1 MTKRIYRT
9 AAVGASLLAT
19 LAITAPTAIGQS
31 SFTPGK
37 ETLPGSSVET
47 EKADDTGTTDESEVS
62 ADRTIDVLV
71 LYTGEA
77 EEGEGSEEDIL
88 DAIDSGL
95 EGMNKALERSDI
107 EGQVT
112 LAHAEKIDFQETDD
126 QGEAMTWARESD
138 ETADLREEH
147 SADLISVVV
156 SGQAGIAQSP
166 IPTEDTDDMAFSV
179 VGADWLRSDDAT
191 GEAGV
196 FAHELGHNLGA
207 THDWDSSP
215 EPNPHH
221 PYNKGH
227 ITENG
232 LVDIMAYNNASSC
245 APDCQRVP
253 YYSNPDLT
261 VEGEQFGADDGDRP
275 SNLKKIFDETIPIVA
290 AYR

>member
-1 MTKRIYRT
+1 MGKRNITKRIYRT
-9 AAVGASLLAT
+9 AAVG
-19 LAITAPTAIGQS
+19 QS

-37 ETLPGSSVET
+37 DTLPGNSVET
-47 EKADDTGTTDESEVS
+47 EKADDTGTTDESDVS

-71 LYTGEA
+71 LCTGEA

-138 ETADLREEH
+138 EVADLCEEH

-156 SGQAGIAQSP
+156 SGQAGIAQFP

-207 THDWDSSP
+207 THDWNSSP

-227 ITENG
+227 VTANG
-232 LVDIMAYNNASSC
+232 LVDVMAYNNAASC
-245 APDCQRVP
+245 DPDRQRVP
-253 YYSNPDLT
+253 YYSNPDIE
-261 VEGEQFGADDGDRP
+261 VQGEKFGADDGDRP
-275 SNLKKIFDETIPIVA
+275 SHIKKLFDETTPIVA

>member
-1 MTKRIYRT
+1 MKADGIRPIPPIYVCHQSRRDSIVLYGPPSTLGKRNITKRIYRT
-9 AAVGASLLAT
+9 AAVG
-19 LAITAPTAIGQS
+19 QS

-37 ETLPGSSVET
+37 DTLPGNSVET
-47 EKADDTGTTDESEVS
+47 EKADDTGTTDESDVS

-77 EEGEGSEEDIL
+77 EEGEGSEEYIL

-138 ETADLREEH
+138 EIADLREEH

-156 SGQAGIAQSP
+156 SGQAGIAQFP

-179 VGADWLRSDDAT
+179 VGAD
-191 GEAGV
+191 
-196 FAHELGHNLGA
+196 
-207 THDWDSSP
+207 
-215 EPNPHH
+215 
-221 PYNKGH
+221 
-227 ITENG
+227 
-232 LVDIMAYNNASSC
+232 
-245 APDCQRVP
+245 
-253 YYSNPDLT
+253 
-261 VEGEQFGADDGDRP
+261 DGDRP
-275 SNLKKIFDETIPIVA
+275 SNLKKLFDETIPIVA

>member
-37 ETLPGSSVET
+37 DTLPGTSVET
-47 EKADDTGTTDESEVS
+47 EKADDTGTTDESDVS

-138 ETADLREEH
+138 EIADLREAH

-191 GEAGV
+191 AGSV
-196 FAHELGHNLGA
+196 FARELGPA
-207 THDWDSSP
+207 
-215 EPNPHH
+215 
-221 PYNKGH
+221 
-227 ITENG
+227 
-232 LVDIMAYNNASSC
+232 
-245 APDCQRVP
+245 
-253 YYSNPDLT
+253 
-261 VEGEQFGADDGDRP
+261 
-275 SNLKKIFDETIPIVA
+275 
-290 AYR
+290 

>member
-1 MTKRIYRT
+1 
-9 AAVGASLLAT
+9 
-19 LAITAPTAIGQS
+19 
-31 SFTPGK
+31 
-37 ETLPGSSVET
+37 
-47 EKADDTGTTDESEVS
+47 
-62 ADRTIDVLV
+62 
-71 LYTGEA
+71 
-77 EEGEGSEEDIL
+77 
-88 DAIDSGL
+88 
-95 EGMNKALERSDI
+95 MNKALERSDI

-126 QGEAMTWARESD
+126 HGEAMTWARESD
-138 ETADLREEH
+138 EIADLREEH

-166 IPTEDTDDMAFSV
+166 ILTEDTDDTAFSV

-207 THDWDSSP
+207 GHDWDTDP
-215 EPNPHH
+215 GPNEAR

-232 LVDIMAYNNASSC
+232 LVDIMAYNNASSF
-245 APDCQRVP
+245 ASDCQRVP

-275 SNLKKIFDETIPIVA
+275 SNLKKLFDETIPIVA